1 MKGEW
6 GLVRQYL
13 VLGPCIKVYLD
24 ASASAPINIS
34 FSSESRI
41 CFFSSTFKEWFFCC
55 SRMMSKMKRTHLLM
69 QQLPK
74 CAKCTW
80 GNGNCTAAKICKIN
94 ITIYIVTW
102 NLTFN
107 YTTPI
112 LVAWFWTIETR
123 VNQIW
128 FLNFMWHLACLIFD
142 GFLDLLKVKRVELKA
157 RDTRYLSSKLLRE
170 KSRKLDSNLKYKL
183 GPYTLKDRN
192 SKLNLYC
199 IFVIFLN

>member
-1 MKGEW
+1 MHPH
-6 GLVRQYL
+6 LHRSTSHFPPRVVFFFFFHFQRM
-13 VLGPCIKVYLD
+13 
-24 ASASAPINIS
+24 IS
-34 FSSESRI
+34 
-41 CFFSSTFKEWFFCC
+41 FCC

-128 FLNFMWHLACLIFD
+128 FWNFMWHLACLIFD
-142 GFLDLLKVKRVELKA
+142 GFLDLLKVKRVELKIEIQ
-157 RDTRYLSSKLLRE
+157 DTFHRSFSEKNLESKTTIWNINF
-170 KSRKLDSNLKYKL
+170 SPTCWRKKMKTKFYI
-183 GPYTLKDRN
+183 
-192 SKLNLYC
+192 
-199 IFVIFLN
+199 IFVWYY